1 MAKSNL
7 MNSYCDCDICTGKKQ
22 IFKQESDLFVFVGT
36 KNANKQ
42 GNLKMFEENLKYASV
57 THWDV
62 GYCKTPRYYIYNDE
76 CGNSIAWYDCAKS
89 CGFV

>member
-1 MAKSNL
+1 MMK
-7 MNSYCDCDICTGKKQ
+7 SYCDCDICTGKKQ
-22 IFKQESDLFVFVGT
+22 ISKQESDMFVFVGS

-42 GNLKMFEENLKYASV
+42 GNLRMFEENLKYASV

-62 GYCKTPRYYIYNDE
+62 GYCKIPRYYIYNDE
-76 CGNSIAWYDCAKS
+76 CGNSIAWYDRAKS